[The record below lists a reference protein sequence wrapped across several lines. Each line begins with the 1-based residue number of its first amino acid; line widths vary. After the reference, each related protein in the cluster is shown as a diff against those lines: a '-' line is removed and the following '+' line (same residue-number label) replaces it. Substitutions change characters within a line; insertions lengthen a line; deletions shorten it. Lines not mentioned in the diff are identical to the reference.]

1 MWYIL
6 LCYFLETMIRE
17 FLFLDGINKTKYH
30 LESCNENEIC
40 HTLRIYQNI
49 SVLNEISEE
58 VLIIVGKRILKLLL
72 LNNSKFN
79 KIIMKMLVNM
89 SCNRN
94 LHEILI
100 KNNIFDVL
108 LNINLNDDDN
118 EGELVINILY
128 IIKNILLSLK
138 LDYLKIFKKS
148 GLYLIMNKVEKE
160 NELIICIMKIIESID
175 IYIYKDILSKLK

>member
-1 MWYIL
+1 
-6 LCYFLETMIRE
+6 MIKE

-49 SVLNEISEE
+49 CVLNEISEE
-58 VLIIVGKRILKLLL
+58 LLFIVGKRILKLFS

-89 SCNRN
+89 SCNIN

-100 KNNIFDVL
+100 DNNIFDIL
-108 LNINLNDDDN
+108 IKINLKNVEED
-118 EGELVINILY
+118 EEFVINSLY
-128 IIKNILLSLK
+128 IIKNILSSLK
-138 LDYLKIFKKS
+138 VDYLKKFKES
-148 GLYLIMNKVEKE
+148 GLYLILNKVGKE
-160 NELIICIMKIIESID
+160 VELRICIMKIIESINIT
-175 IYIYKDILSKLK
+175 IYNEILSKLN

>member
-1 MWYIL
+1 
-6 LCYFLETMIRE
+6 MIKE

-49 SVLNEISEE
+49 CVLDEISEE
-58 VLIIVGKRILKLLL
+58 LLFIVGKRILKLFS

-89 SCNRN
+89 SCNIN

-100 KNNIFDVL
+100 DNNIFDIL
-108 LNINLNDDDN
+108 IKINLKNVEED
-118 EGELVINILY
+118 EEFVINSLY
-128 IIKNILLSLK
+128 IIKNILSSLK
-138 LDYLKIFKKS
+138 VDYLKKFKES
-148 GLYLIMNKVEKE
+148 GLYLILNKVGKE
-160 NELIICIMKIIESID
+160 VELRICIMKIIESINIT
-175 IYIYKDILSKLK
+175 IYNEILSKLN

>member
-1 MWYIL
+1 
-6 LCYFLETMIRE
+6 MIKE

-49 SVLNEISEE
+49 CVLDEISEE
-58 VLIIVGKRILKLLL
+58 LLFIVGKRILKLFS

-89 SCNRN
+89 SCNIN

-100 KNNIFDVL
+100 DNNIFDIL
-108 LNINLNDDDN
+108 IKINLKNVEED
-118 EGELVINILY
+118 EEFVINSLY
-128 IIKNILLSLK
+128 IIKNILSSLK
-138 LDYLKIFKKS
+138 VDYLKKFKES
-148 GLYLIMNKVEKE
+148 GLYLILNKVGKE
-160 NELIICIMKIIESID
+160 VELRICIMEIIESINIT
-175 IYIYKDILSKLK
+175 IYNEILSKLN

>member
-1 MWYIL
+1 
-6 LCYFLETMIRE
+6 MIKE

-49 SVLNEISEE
+49 CVLDEISEE
-58 VLIIVGKRILKLLL
+58 LLFIVGKRVLKLFS

-89 SCNRN
+89 SCNIN

-100 KNNIFDVL
+100 DNNIFDIL
-108 LNINLNDDDN
+108 IKINLKNVEED
-118 EGELVINILY
+118 EEFVINSLY
-128 IIKNILLSLK
+128 IIKNILSSLK
-138 LDYLKIFKKS
+138 VDYLKKFKES
-148 GLYLIMNKVEKE
+148 GLYLILNKVGKE
-160 NELIICIMKIIESID
+160 VELRICIMKIIESINIT
-175 IYIYKDILSKLK
+175 IYNEILSKLN